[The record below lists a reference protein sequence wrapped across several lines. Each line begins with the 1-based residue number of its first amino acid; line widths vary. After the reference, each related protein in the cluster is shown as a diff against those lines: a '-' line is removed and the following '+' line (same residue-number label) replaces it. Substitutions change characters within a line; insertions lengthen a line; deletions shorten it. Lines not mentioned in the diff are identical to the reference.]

1 MQSMNE
7 IVTGMTPQ
15 EKQIYFAHMS
25 MRAKEEEEYMQVRI
39 EERKAYKKRLIADV
53 MKYRPGEFTEEELKN
68 KSVRAL
74 ECILDY

>member
-15 EKQIYFAHMS
+15 EKQIYFAHMA

-53 MKYRPGEFTEEELKN
+53 MKYRQGEFTEEELKN